1 MKESVVLLHGFAGT
15 HRAFDG
21 VVELLAHTRYLP
33 LALDLPGHGDER
45 GAPQPITFEA
55 CVQHVLSRSP
65 ERFLLCGYSMGGRV
79 ALHVALAAPE
89 RVSGLLLVATNPGIE
104 DPDERAQRLASDEQL
119 AQQLETGSYEQFIER
134 WRTQPLFAMD
144 PPHVGELARAD
155 QRRNDPLVLAA
166 VLRGLG
172 TGSMAS
178 LWEALSTLRMPTCV
192 LVGERDEKFR
202 ALGKRMAKL
211 LPQAELA
218 IVAGGHGLPLENPA
232 ALAQALAALVQR
244 SPVSATNPRPV

>member
-21 VVELLAHTRYLP
+21 VVELLSPTRYLP
-33 LALDLPGHGDER
+33 LALDLPGHGNEHA
-45 GAPQPITFEA
+45 APQPITFEA
-55 CVQHVLSRSP
+55 CVKHVLACSP
-65 ERFLLCGYSMGGRV
+65 ARFLLCGYSMGGRV

-89 RVSGLLLVATNPGIE
+89 RVSGLLLVAANPGIE
-104 DPDERAQRLASDEQL
+104 DPAERAQRLASDEQL
-119 AQQLETGSYEQFIER
+119 AQQLESGSYEQFIER
-134 WRTQPLFAMD
+134 WRRQPLFAMD

-155 QRRNDPLVLAA
+155 QRRNDPLALAG

-172 TGSMAS
+172 TGAMAS
-178 LWEALSTLRMPTCV
+178 LWEALPTLRMPTCV

-202 ALGKRMAKL
+202 ALGKRTAQL

-218 IVAGGHGLPLENPA
+218 VVAGGHGLPLENPT
-232 ALAQALAALVQR
+232 ALAQALVALAER
-244 SPVSATNPRPV
+244 SPATATNPSSF